1 MNTQHMSYLQQ
12 VPKRTC
18 EMTTELAPMREEKNF
33 ELSSIAIDLWCVE
46 AVFDNDGV
54 KEMIFLFR
62 LFFFA

>member
-12 VPKRTC
+12 VPRRTY
-18 EMTTELAPMREEKNF
+18 EMTTELALTRKEKNF

-46 AVFDNDGV
+46 AVFDGDGV

-62 LFFFA
+62 LFFA